1 MKKQIKLSK
10 EELKRLA
17 EALKNGNKKTEKT
30 GLKKELEELAKTI
43 KEKREQKTEENKF
56 IEAGISLE
64 KISPVLKPI
73 AKTQERLEQISSS
86 FLLQRKQEN
95 QTIEKPYELEKQK
108 YSSQSGEYKNLEKIQ
123 TENLQNPTG
132 IEKGMIHMGFE
143 QAQKRKSQS
152 FFEDKSE
159 QKYLVDVKSLEEVK
173 EHKDRLYFIR

>member
-1 MKKQIKLSK
+1 M
-10 EELKRLA
+10 
-17 EALKNGNKKTEKT
+17 
-30 GLKKELEELAKTI
+30 EELAKTI

-108 YSSQSGEYKNLEKIQ
+108 YSSQSGEYKNLEKFKLKTCKIQ
-123 TENLQNPTG
+123 QEL
-132 IEKGMIHMGFE
+132 K
-143 QAQKRKSQS
+143 
-152 FFEDKSE
+152 
-159 QKYLVDVKSLEEVK
+159 K
-173 EHKDRLYFIR
+173 E